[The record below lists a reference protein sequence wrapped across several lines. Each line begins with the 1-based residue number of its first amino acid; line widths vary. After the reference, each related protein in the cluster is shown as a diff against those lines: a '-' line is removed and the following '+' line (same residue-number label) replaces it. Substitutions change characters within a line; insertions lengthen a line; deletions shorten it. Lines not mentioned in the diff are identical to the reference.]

1 MKSLSSKMLI
11 IFLLLGICDARK
23 YWCNLVKYEKPTS
36 GCCAEVVYN
45 TTTSAC
51 CGTKIYDRSR
61 DHIDYECCAD
71 IHVYKRY
78 EQTCCGSVVRN
89 NIDID
94 LEADICCDNKFHP
107 KTEGVCCDNTFHKH
121 GDKNRHSCCGKLLND
136 NNNKKCCNGKLHDI
150 SLNPARTCC
159 GIETYNNS
167 THWCDE
173 RDPDIILLLG
183 QETCYGEKYLTNE
196 TKICCHGKL
205 RKLINKTTVNDD
217 ACCGTTTYNSKE
229 NTMTCDNNQLV
240 PIGNMP
246 AETFLK
252 MCGDRSINENIQGC
266 CDGTPFDLLNQICCG
281 GTILHKSKKC
291 CDGRELDTAKYVCC
305 KGDTI
310 EQQVKLQPNSD
321 ECCLLKNGSFQTY
334 NRKYSECSLTL
345 GVAPKGY
352 RCGPLLYNKSTD
364 LCCQGI
370 LFKNGT
376 LQKRKCCGVKSYDTQ
391 CQECQHDGI
400 IDLETCNKHVKHYC
414 GKKEYNKDK
423 DLCCRNKLYVNG
435 TTQRKGC
442 CRIKSYLKKNE
453 KCLHGEIRVGRV
465 CPNYCQRSWIQNNQT
480 LLTWK
485 KNKTNM
491 CKYKIY
497 SISYLTGKTWE
508 INNRKKSK
516 NVVFKKDCR
525 CLFKGKKEAILVSK
539 RITKAG
545 KIRGQF
551 YLLPISKN
559 NKQKTKILIKK
570 LKKDIRIKNKK
581 NKSCTGKSKK
591 KNRKEQ
597 TKRE

>member
-1 MKSLSSKMLI
+1 MKSPSFRDLI
-11 IFLLLGICDARK
+11 VLLFLAICDARL
-23 YWCNLVKYEKPTS
+23 WCLTVTYDKETS
-36 GCCAEVVYN
+36 GCCNGVVYN
-45 TTTSAC
+45 TTTSGC
-51 CGTKIYDRSR
+51 CGTKIYDKSR

-89 NIDID
+89 NTDID
-94 LEADICCDNKFHP
+94 QEDVCCENKFHP
-107 KTEGVCCDNTFHKH
+107 KTEGVCCDNIFHKH

-136 NNNKKCCNGKLHDI
+136 NNNKMCCNGKLH
-150 SLNPARTCC
+150 NGTKYPGQKCC
-159 GIETYNNS
+159 GTETYNKF

-183 QETCYGEKYLTNE
+183 QKTCYGQKYLTK
-196 TKICCHGKL
+196 TKICCHGQL
-205 RKLINKTTVNDD
+205 RKIIRNTPEPTRCGNK
-217 ACCGTTTYNSKE
+217 AIKE
-229 NTMTCDNNQLV
+229 T
-240 PIGNMP
+240 
-246 AETFLK
+246 
-252 MCGDRSINENIQGC
+252 IQGC
-266 CDGTPFDLLNQICCG
+266 CNGAQFDLLNQICCG

-305 KGDTI
+305 KGDKI

-321 ECCLLKNGSFQTY
+321 ECCLLKNGSFQTF
-334 NRKYSECSLTL
+334 NRKYSECSLAL
-345 GVAPKGY
+345 GVAPKGS
-352 RCGPLLYNKSTD
+352 RCGTLLYNKSRD

-400 IDLETCNKHVKHYC
+400 KDLKTCNEHVKFKETQHYC
-414 GKKEYNKDK
+414 GKKEYNKDR
-423 DLCCRNKLYVNG
+423 DLCCRDKLYVNG

-442 CRIKSYLKKNE
+442 CGIKSYLKKNK
-453 KCLHGEIRVGRV
+453 KCLHGEIREGRV
-465 CPNYCQRSWIQNNQT
+465 CPNYCKRSWIQNNQT
-480 LLTWK
+480 SLTWK
-485 KNKTNM
+485 KNKTKM
-491 CKYKIY
+491 CKYKVY

-508 INNRKKSK
+508 INYRKKSK
-516 NVVFKKDCR
+516 NVVFEKDCR

-559 NKQKTKILIKK
+559 NKQKTKRLI
-570 LKKDIRIKNKK
+570 KKDIRIKNKK
-581 NKSCTGKSKK
+581 NISCTSKSKK
-591 KNRKEQ
+591 KIMKEK
-597 TKRE
+597 TKSE

>member
-281 GTILHKSKKC
+281 G
-291 CDGRELDTAKYVCC
+291 
-305 KGDTI
+305 
-310 EQQVKLQPNSD
+310 
-321 ECCLLKNGSFQTY
+321 
-334 NRKYSECSLTL
+334 
-345 GVAPKGY
+345 VAPKGY

-551 YLLPISKN
+551 YLLPISKK

-570 LKKDIRIKNKK
+570 LKKDIRLKNKK